1 MHHDSW
7 AEYDTRLLLPDRS
20 ASGYSVWAVT
30 RVTITITVTTRKR
43 ELDSAR
49 GWLVYAS

>member
-1 MHHDSW
+1 MLSFLHFLFFPFSESLRQLIM
-7 AEYDTRLLLPDRS
+7 AR
-20 ASGYSVWAVT
+20 
-30 RVTITITVTTRKR
+30 TITITVTTRKR

>member
-1 MHHDSW
+1 M
-7 AEYDTRLLLPDRS
+7 T
-20 ASGYSVWAVT
+20 VT
-30 RVTITITVTTRKR
+30 RRTTIITVTTRKR